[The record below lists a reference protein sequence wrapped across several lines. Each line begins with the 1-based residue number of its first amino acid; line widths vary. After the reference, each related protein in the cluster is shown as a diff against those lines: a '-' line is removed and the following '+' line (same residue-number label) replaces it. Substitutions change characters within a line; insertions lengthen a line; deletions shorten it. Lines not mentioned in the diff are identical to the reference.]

1 MALKVFEGFQL
12 EMVSE
17 LSLLSASSINTLRR
31 HGMVTPVKQ
40 SGGYLYS
47 FADVLTLR
55 VIRQLRENDV
65 PLKNIV
71 KAHDYLSKLNT
82 SKSLFNLEI
91 AVRKDT
97 GEVVAVGENLVN
109 LSRHGQ
115 LQIREVC
122 HIIPIGR
129 TLERVRKNIVEL
141 DRRLTRKPKTSISLA
156 ALRKKYA

>member
-82 SKSLFNLEI
+82 SKSLFNLGNSCTQRHWRSGCCRREFSKSLETWSI
-91 AVRKDT
+91 A
-97 GEVVAVGENLVN
+97 N
-109 LSRHGQ
+109 
-115 LQIREVC
+115 
-122 HIIPIGR
+122 
-129 TLERVRKNIVEL
+129 
-141 DRRLTRKPKTSISLA
+141 
-156 ALRKKYA
+156 